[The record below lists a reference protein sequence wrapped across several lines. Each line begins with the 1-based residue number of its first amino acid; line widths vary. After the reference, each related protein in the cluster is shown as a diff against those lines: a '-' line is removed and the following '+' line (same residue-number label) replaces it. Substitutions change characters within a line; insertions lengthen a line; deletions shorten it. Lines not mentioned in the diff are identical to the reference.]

1 MGKNKVQMSDERAK
15 NIKDFQSLVFNFLDE
30 RKINYA
36 DGISM
41 IGAVLMAAFQYAC
54 IKLEMSAEKTKKAF
68 DAMLDAMLDEMKTQ
82 QNRHSNDFFEEG
94 DNETTYAN

>member
-1 MGKNKVQMSDERAK
+1 MGKKNKVQLPDEKAK

-30 RKINYA
+30 RKISYA

-54 IKLEMSAEKTKKAF
+54 IQLKMSAEKTKEAF
-68 DAMLDAMLDEMKTQ
+68 DAMLDEMKTQ
-82 QNRHSNDFFEEG
+82 QNKHSNDFFEEG

>member
-1 MGKNKVQMSDERAK
+1 MGMKNKVQLPDEKAK
-15 NIKDFQSLVFNFLDE
+15 NIRDFQSLVFNFLDE

-54 IKLEMSAEKTKKAF
+54 IKLEMSAEKTKEAF
-68 DAMLDAMLDEMKTQ
+68 NAMLGEMKTQ
-82 QNRHSNDFFEEG
+82 QDKHSNDFFEEG

>member
-1 MGKNKVQMSDERAK
+1 MGKKNKVQLPDEKAK
-15 NIKDFQSLVFNFLDE
+15 NIKDFQSLVFNILDE

-54 IKLEMSAEKTKKAF
+54 IQLKMSAEKTKKAF
-68 DAMLDAMLDEMKTQ
+68 DAMLDEMKTQ
-82 QNRHSNDFFEEG
+82 QNKHSNDFFEEG
-94 DNETTYAN
+94 DNETTDAN